1 MAMAAPMHAF
11 PSSTN
16 STGVWYIS
24 WISLWSTWF
33 LTQQSSSA
41 LCSSDQFEASF
52 RSLVSKG
59 QLSVVRMI
67 SVSLMRQA
75 PLPTILWMPL
85 SLSIS
90 GPIIPARFSITPRHT
105 DLVTWPRPML
115 PWSQNH
121 IYVFF
126 RVAPFLT
133 EMKIFSYSVFVLF
146 LIPRHW
152 IRLWTW

>member
-1 MAMAAPMHAF
+1 
-11 PSSTN
+11 
-16 STGVWYIS
+16 
-24 WISLWSTWF
+24 
-33 LTQQSSSA
+33 
-41 LCSSDQFEASF
+41 
-52 RSLVSKG
+52 
-59 QLSVVRMI
+59 MI
-67 SVSLMRQA
+67 SASLMRQA

-115 PWSQNH
+115 PWSHNH
-121 IYVFF
+121 IYLFS
-126 RVAPFLT
+126 RDPAFLT

-152 IRLWTW
+152 IRL